1 MANDFLDEDI
11 NFPHEDYSGALD
23 IFNRAIKEG
32 NTDRFILLEN
42 EFVFV
47 IDSYM
52 DSDELDNAL
61 TACEPACSRFPYDSD
76 ILFRYIDLLIILK
89 MGNEALYLLKENSA
103 TLLLFPEMNLLYAG
117 AYLCIGKFKEARDA
131 VSEFETKDFLNLI

>member
-11 NFPHEDYSGALD
+11 NFPHEDYSWALD

-32 NTDRFILLEN
+32 NTDRLILSEN
-42 EFVFV
+42 ELVFV

-61 TACEPACSRFPYDSD
+61 TACEPYN
-76 ILFRYIDLLIILK
+76 I
-89 MGNEALYLLKENSA
+89 EN
-103 TLLLFPEMNLLYAG
+103 G
-117 AYLCIGKFKEARDA
+117 
-131 VSEFETKDFLNLI
+131 

>member
-11 NFPHEDYSGALD
+11 NFPHEDYSWALD

-32 NTDRFILLEN
+32 NTDRLILSEN
-42 EFVFV
+42 ELVFV

-61 TACEPACSRFPYDSD
+61 TACELACSRFPYDSD

-89 MGNEALYLLKENSA
+89 IGNEALYLLKENSA
-103 TLLLFPEMNLLYAG
+103 TLLLFPEKNLLYAG
-117 AYLCIGKFKEARDA
+117 AYLCIGKFKEERDA

>member
-1 MANDFLDEDI
+1 MN
-11 NFPHEDYSGALD
+11 
-23 IFNRAIKEG
+23 
-32 NTDRFILLEN
+32 
-42 EFVFV
+42 
-47 IDSYM
+47 
-52 DSDELDNAL
+52 
-61 TACEPACSRFPYDSD
+61 
-76 ILFRYIDLLIILK
+76 LIILK

>member
-11 NFPHEDYSGALD
+11 NFPHEDYSWALD

-32 NTDRFILLEN
+32 NTDRLILSEN
-42 EFVFV
+42 ELVFV

-61 TACEPACSRFPYDSD
+61 TACEPVYSRYDSD

-103 TLLLFPEMNLLYAG
+103 TLLLFPEKNLLYAG